1 MFVGVLTTFLM
12 QKQTPEV
19 FYKKGALTNFAKFI
33 GKRLCQSFFFNEVT
47 GLRLATLSK
56 MELWHRCFPVNFAK
70 FVKASFLQ
78 NASGRLVL
86 LMIVSRR
93 PQPSKNV
100 PPRKLSDMIK
110 YDQPDRK
117 QKKCV
122 LAFQLIIPSYQYIA
136 RVNQLSVRHMIV

>member
-93 PQPSKNV
+93 P
-100 PPRKLSDMIK
+100 
-110 YDQPDRK
+110 
-117 QKKCV
+117 
-122 LAFQLIIPSYQYIA
+122 
-136 RVNQLSVRHMIV
+136 